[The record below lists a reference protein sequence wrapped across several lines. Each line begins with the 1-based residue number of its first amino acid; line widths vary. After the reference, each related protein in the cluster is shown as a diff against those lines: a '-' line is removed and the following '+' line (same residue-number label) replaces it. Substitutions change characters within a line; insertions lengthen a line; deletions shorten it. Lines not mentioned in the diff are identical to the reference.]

1 MSRQVCVCN
10 RHMSRVYP
18 TSHLVTAGR
27 GFSIS
32 LPLNGV
38 SSHEDIWMM
47 LFGQLIFYKL
57 NVCFL
62 GLVYCVCKYNHKRK
76 VTMAVVGN
84 R

>member
-27 GFSIS
+27 GSSIS

-38 SSHEDIWMM
+38 SSHEDMDDAVWATDFLQIKC
-47 LFGQLIFYKL
+47 LLLRFGIL
-57 NVCFL
+57 C
-62 GLVYCVCKYNHKRK
+62 
-76 VTMAVVGN
+76 M
-84 R
+84 